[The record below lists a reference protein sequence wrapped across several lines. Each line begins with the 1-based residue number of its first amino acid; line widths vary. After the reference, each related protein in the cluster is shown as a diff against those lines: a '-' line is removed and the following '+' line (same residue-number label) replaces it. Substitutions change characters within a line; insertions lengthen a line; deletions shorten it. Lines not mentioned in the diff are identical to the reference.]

1 MRGRKLICMK
11 MLGKCEQIPRDEK
24 KFHEKIPRESKFD
37 TQKFHDVYRCSHE
50 IKLGDGFQL
59 LYGE

>member
-1 MRGRKLICMK
+1 